1 MINLNGKIAFVTG
14 AAQGIGRSIAKELG
28 KAGAEVVVTDIN
40 HDEGQKTADQL
51 SIDGIIS
58 LFIPLDVTKE
68 EQWESAMAEA
78 KEKLGGI
85 DILVNNAG
93 MFLYNSISQT
103 SLIDW
108 KKVFSV
114 NVESVFLGTKVA
126 SRYIKE
132 RSSGNKESGSI
143 INISSIAGLV
153 GGTNAAAYHASKGAV
168 RLFTKSSALE
178 FSDPEFNIRV
188 NSIHPGVIETDMGD
202 QVIEMLKEVTEM
214 GGNEARSLLTEMHPM
229 GKLGTPKDIAN
240 MVLFLA
246 SNESSFIT
254 GAEMVVDGGFVA
266 K

>member
-1 MINLNGKIAFVTG
+1 
-14 AAQGIGRSIAKELG
+14 
-28 KAGAEVVVTDIN
+28 
-40 HDEGQKTADQL
+40 
-51 SIDGIIS
+51 
-58 LFIPLDVTKE
+58 
-68 EQWESAMAEA
+68 
-78 KEKLGGI
+78 
-85 DILVNNAG
+85 
-93 MFLYNSISQT
+93 
-103 SLIDW
+103 
-108 KKVFSV
+108 
-114 NVESVFLGTKVA
+114 
-126 SRYIKE
+126 
-132 RSSGNKESGSI
+132 RSSGNEESGSI

-229 GKLGTPKDIAN
+229 GKLGTPQDIAS
-240 MVLFLA
+240 MALFLA

-254 GAEMVVDGGFVA
+254 GAEMLVDGGFVA